1 LTGAVAVPQAQGLML
16 LRRAALGAAF
26 LLATASVYPAFAG
39 DDEGMAAEPESAA
52 AAPAADATADAPSG
66 KRASVRKR
74 RGKSRRGPKFS
85 GRVVAEEELRTE
97 PLPRPSGNLEIQS
110 LAHPT
115 DRAKVNIYNKDGSYS
130 LEAIEE
136 LNFVL
141 RCRRTD
147 DEKAIDIQ
155 LLTWMSLIY
164 DHFGGK
170 PLQIVSAYRNQRKQ
184 SSNHAK
190 GRAMDIKIEGVSPKL
205 VRAFAQTLD
214 RGGMGIGLYP
224 RSEFV
229 HIDVRSPPSYRW
241 IDNSPPNSNAAEKRP
256 PRGWKRKKLES

>member
-1 LTGAVAVPQAQGLML
+1 MDVTQAQGSM
-16 LRRAALGAAF
+16 LRRAALGTAF
-26 LLATASVYPAFAG
+26 LFATAMVQPAFA
-39 DDEGMAAEPESAA
+39 DEDEPGESGGAAEPAA
-52 AAPAADATADAPSG
+52 ASDGAAATDGASG
-66 KRASVRKR
+66 KPSRKK
-74 RGKSRRGPKFS
+74 RGKSRRSKGGKFA
-85 GRVVAEEELRTE
+85 GRVVAEEDLRTE

-110 LAHPT
+110 LADPK
-115 DRAKVNIYNKDGSYS
+115 DRAKVNIYNPDGSYS
-130 LEAIEE
+130 IDAVEE
-136 LNFVL
+136 LNHVL

-147 DEKAIDIQ
+147 AEIAIDIQ

-170 PLQIVSAYRNQRKQ
+170 PLQIVSGFRNQRKQ
-184 SSNHAK
+184 TSNHFK
-190 GRAMDIKIEGVSPKL
+190 GRATDIRIEGVSPKQ

-224 RSEFV
+224 RGQFV

-241 IDNSPPNSNAAEKRP
+241 IDNSPANSNAAEKRP

>member
-1 LTGAVAVPQAQGLML
+1 M
-16 LRRAALGAAF
+16 LRRAALAAAF
-26 LLATASVYPAFAG
+26 TASLALGVTTAVRPALAG
-39 DDEGMAAEPESAA
+39 DDDEAGAEPAAAAEPASEASAA
-52 AAPAADATADAPSG
+52 GTDDGASG
-66 KRASVRKR
+66 KRHKR
-74 RGKSRRGPKFS
+74 RGKSRRGKHTARFS
-85 GRVVAEEELRTE
+85 GRVVPESDLRTD
-97 PLPRPSGNLEIQS
+97 PLPRPSGNLEIVS
-110 LAHPT
+110 VNNAT

-130 LEAIEE
+130 LDAVDE

-147 DEKAIDIQ
+147 DEKPIDLQ

-164 DHFGGK
+164 DHFGSK

-190 GRAMDIKIEGVSPKL
+190 GRAMDIRIEGVSPKQ

-224 RSEFV
+224 VSQFV
-229 HIDVRSPPSYRW
+229 HVDVRSPPSYRW
-241 IDNSPPNSNAAEKRP
+241 IDYSPPNSNAAEKRP

>member
-1 LTGAVAVPQAQGLML
+1 M

-26 LLATASVYPAFAG
+26 FFATTAVVHPALA
-39 DDEGMAAEPESAA
+39 DEGDEPGAEPEGLAEPAA
-52 AAPAADATADAPSG
+52 AGGDSDAAEGAGTKS
-66 KRASVRKR
+66 RKR
-74 RGKSRRGPKFS
+74 RGKSRRGHGAKFA
-85 GRVVAEEELRTE
+85 GRVVAEDDLRSE

-110 LAHPT
+110 LSNPG

-130 LEAIEE
+130 VEAINE

-147 DEKAIDIQ
+147 EELPIDIQ

-184 SSNHAK
+184 TSNHAK
-190 GRAMDIKIEGVSPKL
+190 GRAMDIRIEGVSPKQIRNY
-205 VRAFAQTLD
+205 VQTLD
-214 RGGMGIGLYP
+214 RGGMGLGLYP
-224 RSEFV
+224 RSMFV
-229 HIDVRSPPSYRW
+229 HVDVRSPPSYRW
-241 IDNSPPNSNAAEKRP
+241 IDNSAPGSNASEKRP

>member
-1 LTGAVAVPQAQGLML
+1 MNVTHAQGSM
-16 LRRAALGAAF
+16 LRRAALGTAF
-26 LLATASVYPAFAG
+26 LFATAMVQPALA
-39 DDEGMAAEPESAA
+39 DDEEPGETGGAAESAA
-52 AAPAADATADAPSG
+52 ASDGAAATDGASG
-66 KRASVRKR
+66 KRKK
-74 RGKSRRGPKFS
+74 RGKSRRSKGGKFS

-110 LAHPT
+110 LADKK
-115 DRAKVNIYNKDGSYS
+115 DRAKVNIYNPDGSYS
-130 LEAIEE
+130 IDAVQE
-136 LNFVL
+136 LNHVL

-147 DEKAIDIQ
+147 AEIAIDIQ

-170 PLQIVSAYRNQRKQ
+170 PLQIVSGYRNQRKVT
-184 SSNHAK
+184 SNHVK
-190 GRAMDIKIEGVSPKL
+190 GRATDIRIEGVSPKQI
-205 VRAFAQTLD
+205 RAFAQTLD

-224 RSEFV
+224 RGQFV

-241 IDNSPPNSNAAEKRP
+241 IDNSPANSNAAEKRP